1 MGMAPIG
8 KRSSRGSRYNAITE
22 INITPFVDVMLVLL
36 VVFMITAPMMT
47 QGVQVSLPQVENTE
61 VKTQEDPIQVTIKEG
76 GAVFVGVSEVDL
88 ENLPKK
94 LKAIKEVRNNAQIL
108 LLADKDVAYGSVM
121 TVMSALQTA
130 GLVDVSMLTEPS
142 GSK

>member
-1 MGMAPIG
+1 MAPIG
-8 KRSSRGSRYNAITE
+8 RQSSRRSRYNTITD

-88 ENLPKK
+88 ENLPRK
-94 LKAIKEVRNNAQIL
+94 LKAIKKVRSNAQIL

-130 GLVDVSMLTEPS
+130 ELVDVSMLTEPS